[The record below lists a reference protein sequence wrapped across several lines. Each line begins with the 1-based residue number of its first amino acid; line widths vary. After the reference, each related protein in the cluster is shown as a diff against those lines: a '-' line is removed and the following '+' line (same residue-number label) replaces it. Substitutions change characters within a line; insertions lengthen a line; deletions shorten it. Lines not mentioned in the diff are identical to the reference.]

1 MLESFQVAFNAVMPL
16 LLLLGVGWA
25 AVRSGV
31 TDRAFMNRL
40 NTLNFKLFF
49 PTYSIDDT
57 TLVKMLE
64 EKGQSCV
71 EHIEEVT
78 IHTHIVDEFF
88 LFCTSKSS

>member
-1 MLESFQVAFNAVMPL
+1 MIRDERREKRKMLESFQVAFNAVMPL

-49 PTYSIDDT
+49 P
-57 TLVKMLE
+57 
-64 EKGQSCV
+64 
-71 EHIEEVT
+71 
-78 IHTHIVDEFF
+78 F
-88 LFCTSKSS
+88 LMFKNVYGF

>member
-16 LLLLGVGWA
+16 LILLGIGWA

-49 PTYSIDDT
+49 P
-57 TLVKMLE
+57 
-64 EKGQSCV
+64 
-71 EHIEEVT
+71 
-78 IHTHIVDEFF
+78 F
-88 LFCTSKSS
+88 LMFKNVYGAEPENLPTPALIIMGVVSLLAVVALCWALLWAWPRW